1 MLKVAIPVV
10 AYTLI
15 NACGAGEQTVWRAL
29 TGDASGLRP
38 NDFAPAEALDTW
50 IGRVADLE
58 QYALPPSLA
67 QFDCRN
73 HRLAFACLEQD
84 GFAAAVHAASARHGK
99 DRIGVFV
106 GTSTSGI
113 FATELVYRD
122 LHGASGASGAAM
134 QLSPDFYRYRHCM
147 YAVSEFV
154 RASLDLKGPAMTV
167 STACS
172 SSAKVFAQA
181 ARAIAAG
188 ICDAAVVGGVDSLAL
203 STLYGFH
210 ALGLLSRRP
219 CAPFDADRDGISI
232 GEAAGF
238 ALLEPG
244 ADGAVALVGYGE
256 SCDGHHMSSPH
267 PQGAGAV
274 KAMRDALAS
283 ASLRPGDIDY
293 VNLHGTGSQANDV
306 AEDLAMVT
314 VFGTGTPAGS
324 TKGWTGHTLG
334 AAGITEALIT
344 IMAIRG
350 GWLPGTLHC
359 RTPDSTL
366 QTRIATTSRPA
377 VIRHAMSNSFGFG
390 GNNCSLVFGA
400 LA

>member
-1 MLKVAIPVV
+1 MLTDAIPIV
-10 AYTLI
+10 AYTLT
-15 NACGAGEQTVWRAL
+15 NACGVGEQQVWRAL

-38 NDFAPAEALDTW
+38 NDLVPADGLDTW
-50 IGRVADLE
+50 IGRVAGLE
-58 QYALPPSLA
+58 QYSLPPALA
-67 QFDCRN
+67 RFDCRN
-73 HRLAFACLEQD
+73 HRLALACLEQD
-84 GFAAAVHAASARHGK
+84 GFAAAVRAAGARHGT

-113 FATELVYRD
+113 FATELAYQQ
-122 LHGASGASGAAM
+122 LHGASGANGAAL
-134 QLSPDFYRYRHCM
+134 QLSPEFYRYRHCM
-147 YAVSEFV
+147 YAVSDFV
-154 RASLDLKGPAMTV
+154 RTRLDLKGPAMTV

-203 STLYGFH
+203 STLYGFNS
-210 ALGLLSRRP
+210 LGLLSRRP
-219 CAPFDADRDGISI
+219 CAPFDANRDGISI

-244 ADGAVALVGYGE
+244 ADAATALVGYGE
-256 SCDGHHMSSPH
+256 SCDGYHMSSPH
-267 PQGAGAV
+267 PQGAGAAM
-274 KAMRDALAS
+274 AMRDALAS
-283 ASLRPGDIDY
+283 ASLRSGDMDY

-314 VFGTGTPAGS
+314 VFGPGMQAGS

-334 AAGITEALIT
+334 AAGITEALLT
-344 IMAIRG
+344 VMAIRG
-350 GWLPGTLHC
+350 GWLPGTLNC
-359 RTPDSTL
+359 RTPDSKM
-366 QTRIATTSRPA
+366 QTRIATTSQPA

-390 GNNCSLVFGA
+390 GNNCSLIFGA